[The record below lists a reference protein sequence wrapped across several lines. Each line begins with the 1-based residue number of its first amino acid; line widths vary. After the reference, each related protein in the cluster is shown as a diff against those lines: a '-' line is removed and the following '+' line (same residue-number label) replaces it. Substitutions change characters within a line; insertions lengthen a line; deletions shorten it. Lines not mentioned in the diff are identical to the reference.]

1 MTDTLRT
8 TLQQSHPGLVDS
20 AAWAELDQ
28 CLSRLEQLD
37 QALELTNTLVMI
49 TDVAGKIEYVNPPFA
64 EQTGYSQAELL
75 GQTPRLLKTEQT
87 APHTFA
93 NLWQTITAG
102 QVWRGQLVNQTKQ
115 GDHYWVKA
123 TISPLWNGQ
132 DEITHFVA
140 FQKQLAAPPQAS
152 QTIYERRTEQLQTA
166 AEVSRATTS
175 MLDIEELVEASV
187 NLIRERF
194 RFYYVGLF
202 LREGEYA
209 VLKAGT
215 GEAGQIQLA
224 AHHRLKLGEG
234 MIGWCVE
241 KGKAKISLDVG
252 TATVFKK
259 NPVLPLTR
267 SEMALPLIS
276 RGETIGALT
285 IQSELPQ
292 AFSDEDI
299 TLLQTMADQLANALQ
314 NARLFTTLGQ
324 TQQAL
329 QARLDEMETLQQFSQ
344 QVAST
349 LNIAELAQ
357 IFATTVTN
365 QLGLDH
371 VAVSSY
377 QPKVGLTPL
386 LPSQPTHIPNQAE
399 IEALQS
405 HQAQPGPDGY
415 HLTPLR
421 VRGEPIALLT
431 TSPIPAEQSRL
442 WQALLSQL
450 ALALDNARRY
460 EASQQSAQR
469 QTKIKEITTKVR
481 ATTDIDTI
489 LQTTLTELHQTLGG
503 AKLAIRL
510 KE

>member
-1 MTDTLRT
+1 MIKTLLT
-8 TLQQSHPGLVDS
+8 ALQQSHPTLDN
-20 AAWAELDQ
+20 APAWAQLNKILTHHQELT
-28 CLSRLEQLD
+28 
-37 QALELTNTLVMI
+37 QALIHTDTMVMI
-49 TDVAGKIEYVNPPFA
+49 TDVEGTIEYVNPPFV
-64 EQTGYSQAELL
+64 EKTGYSQAELL

-93 NLWQTITAG
+93 NLWETIIAG
-102 QVWRGQLVNQTKQ
+102 QVWRGQLVNQTKHGQ
-115 GDHYWVKA
+115 FYWVKA
-123 TISPLWNGQ
+123 TIAPIRNGQ

-140 FQKQLAAPPQAS
+140 FQKQLSAPPQS
-152 QTIYERRTEQLQTA
+152 QTVYERRSEQLQTA

-175 MLDIEELVEASV
+175 MLDITELMEASV
-187 NLIRERF
+187 NLIRDRF

-202 LREGEYA
+202 LREEDYA

-215 GEAGQIQLA
+215 GKAGQIQLA

-234 MIGWCVE
+234 MIGWCVAQGE
-241 KGKAKISLDVG
+241 ARISLDVG
-252 TATVFKK
+252 TADVFKK
-259 NPVLPLTR
+259 NPVLPLTQ

-299 TLLQTMADQLANALQ
+299 TLLQTMGDQLANALQ

-344 QVAST
+344 RVAST
-349 LNIAELAQ
+349 LNITELAQ
-357 IFATTVTN
+357 IFATTITN
-365 QLGLDH
+365 QLGLDQ
-371 VAVSSY
+371 VAICSY
-377 QPKVGLTPL
+377 QPQIGLTPL
-386 LPSQPTHIPNQAE
+386 LPLEPPHTPTEVEA
-399 IEALQS
+399 EALQS
-405 HQAQPGPDGY
+405 QQPHTTEEDNL
-415 HLTPLR
+415 LTPLT

-431 TSPIPAEQSRL
+431 TSPIPTEQTRL

-450 ALALDNARRY
+450 ALAFDNARRY
-460 EASQQSAQR
+460 KASQQSAQR
-469 QTKIKEITTKVR
+469 QTDIKEITTKVR
-481 ATTDIDTI
+481 ATTNIDTI
-489 LQTTLTELHQTLGG
+489 LQTTLTELHHTLGG